1 DAPQKQAVL
10 ELGLGR
16 FFTYG
21 DGQMTQL
28 ENQTSVSVADRLAD
42 IADAYLAMSTA
53 QRHALRDIELFD
65 SYYIYL
71 ESSDLD
77 PAGLADIADA
87 FLAQSE
93 AVRSLLIT
101 GHDYSFYELYIG
113 GGEGSRG
120 LTEFAALVN
129 GLTTAELNTLRDIEG
144 IEIIARALLYEQVDV
159 LATIKTAIA
168 FYDGLSILQKFTL
181 RELGI
186 LQQHDFD
193 WLTSNQAGLDRLL
206 TVYSQLPGDL
216 RAGTTY
222 VDYAPLYT
230 TYHGP
235 STFINNRYGVYNVSF
250 DTGLPVL
257 HIGAVKDLII
267 EGTNDNE
274 ERPTFDT
281 GP

>member
-1 DAPQKQAVL
+1 DRINALDAPQKQAVL

-21 DGQMTQL
+21 DGQMIQL

-101 GHDYSFYELYIG
+101 GHDYSFYELKKLDDEG
-113 GGEGSRG
+113 GGESSRG

-129 GLTTAELNTLRDIEG
+129 GLTAAELNTLRDIEG
-144 IEIIARALLYEQVDV
+144 IDILARALLYEQVDV

-186 LQQHDFD
+186 LQQYDFD
-193 WLTSNQAGLDRLL
+193 
-206 TVYSQLPGDL
+206 
-216 RAGTTY
+216 
-222 VDYAPLYT
+222 
-230 TYHGP
+230 
-235 STFINNRYGVYNVSF
+235 
-250 DTGLPVL
+250 
-257 HIGAVKDLII
+257 
-267 EGTNDNE
+267 
-274 ERPTFDT
+274 
-281 GP
+281 